1 MLLAEDN
8 VVNQKVASRLLEKQ
22 GHSVEIVSNGVE
34 ALDAHSRSRFDL
46 ILMDVQMPVMNGY
59 DATRAIRAREALTGR
74 HIPIVALTAHAMKG
88 DREVCLEA
96 GMDDY
101 LGKPI
106 HPVELFAIIERW
118 GKARIRAPDRPLA
131 EEPAVCGS

>member
-1 MLLAEDN
+1 
-8 VVNQKVASRLLEKQ
+8 VQVAS
-22 GHSVEIVSNGVE
+22 NGAE
-34 ALDAHSRSRFDL
+34 ALAAFTRGVFDL

-59 DATRAIRAREALTGR
+59 DATRAIRAGERDTDR

-88 DREVCLEA
+88 DRESCLQA

-106 HPVELFAIIERW
+106 HPMELAAVIERW
-118 GKARIRAPDRPLA
+118 GARTARAADTEADGNLPGGAVAPTVPSTRRPPSA
-131 EEPAVCGS
+131 PCR